1 MALRGCMANV
11 VTLLGAKWRREK
23 TRCPLRGVGTALRPF
38 FWAVGGGEAPSP
50 PFLRE
55 SAHYLLFAHPP
66 PPSQGKTLPRPSVKA
81 PVGKI
86 LTNSPFGTRK
96 KRKKKNVP
104 LKKDEESLPIP
115 HSPIIHYFGWP
126 RWLPLSWE
134 KPASRTAHNSLFLL
148 CAAPLSFFS
157 EASAAQKRHFLH

>member
-66 PPSQGKTLPRPSVKA
+66 SPSQGKHSPDRLSRPPPEKSLRIPPLERAK
-81 PVGKI
+81 KE
-86 LTNSPFGTRK
+86 RK
-96 KRKKKNVP
+96 RMYRSKKTKSRYP
-104 LKKDEESLPIP
+104 SPIP
-115 HSPIIHYFGWP
+115 QLSTTLGGLGGFLFPGKNQLQGQHTILFFFFA
-126 RWLPLSWE
+126 PL
-134 KPASRTAHNSLFLL
+134 LFL
-148 CAAPLSFFS
+148 FS
-157 EASAAQKRHFLH
+157 QRRRQKRHFLH

>member
-23 TRCPLRGVGTALRPF
+23 TRCPYVGSEQRYAHFFGRWAEGRP
-38 FWAVGGGEAPSP
+38 
-50 PFLRE
+50 
-55 SAHYLLFAHPP
+55 HPP
-66 PPSQGKTLPRPSVKA
+66 LFCAKA
-81 PVGKI
+81 PIIYSSLI
-86 LTNSPFGTRK
+86 LPHLRK
-96 KRKKKNVP
+96 ENTPPTVCQGPRRKNPYGFPLWNAQKRKKKNVP